1 MVYGCGC
8 EGRQDENSDYTC
20 AEYVALSL
28 LIIFECVSYCLFYS
42 TFMFTEMYTTNIIIS
57 NNVYIRIVCC
67 CALFNFES
75 FIHCHFLSSF
85 HFLNFYLICSCFV
98 VVVLFHL
105 VCSFKSNNLKKYLA

>member
-42 TFMFTEMYTTNIIIS
+42 TFLFTEMYTTNIIIS

-67 CALFNFES
+67 CALLNFES
-75 FIHCHFLSSF
+75 FIHCRFLSSF
-85 HFLNFYLICSCFV
+85 HFLKFYLICSCF

-105 VCSFKSNNLKKYLA
+105 VCSFKSNNLMKYLA